1 VFAMSG
7 SWRLVDPTPSPPTSV
22 GAMVRLPLTGRANEA
37 DTGASDGARVLLE
50 AERQQALQRFAALT
64 GDFNEVVAASRDS
77 NADDEH
83 DPEGATIAFERSQ
96 VAALALQ
103 VRGHVAE
110 VDAAIQRLDG
120 GTYGICERCGQP
132 IARARL
138 EARPAA
144 RTCIS
149 CASAAR

>member
-1 VFAMSG
+1 M
-7 SWRLVDPTPSPPTSV
+7 
-22 GAMVRLPLTGRANEA
+22 
-37 DTGASDGARVLLE
+37 DGARELLE
-50 AERQQALQRFAALT
+50 AERQQALRRLAALT

-77 NADDEH
+77 YADDEH

-96 VAALALQ
+96 VAALVLQ
-103 VRGHVAE
+103 VRGHLAE
-110 VDAAIQRLDG
+110 VEAAIQRLEG
-120 GTYGICERCGQP
+120 GTYGVCERCGQP

-144 RTCIS
+144 RTCIA